1 MYRKIIQEY
10 LDLQAEAET
19 IQHVIRGYEGD
30 LRAVNSKMYNLRGK
44 LEDKVG
50 RIVPLRAFKFGDKM
64 VLLEW
69 HVDRMPTITIINLE
83 EVDD

>member
-10 LDLQAEAET
+10 LDLQEEADT

-30 LRAVNSKMYNLRGK
+30 LRFINSKMYNLRGK
-44 LEDKVG
+44 LEDAVG
-50 RIVPLRAFKFGDKM
+50 RTVPQRAFKFGSKM

-69 HVDRMPTITIINLE
+69 HVDRMPTVTL
-83 EVDD
+83 VD